1 MSWTCSQV
9 LADQFSQANLIT
21 TEQSLQLKSTRTA
34 ERFYFDGKKRGTSK
48 RSPSGMTST
57 PSTLLS
63 GMASLMSS
71 LLDSPAKDSLSQ
83 ANKEEQPTPETNGR
97 KRNESSKKFDQ
108 AELFSKTSPE
118 FESTSKSW
126 PETLPIWGMIVSGE
140 LFPLEKPEPC
150 TLERDGIVWPTPTVN
165 GNRNRKGL
173 TTKSG
178 DGLETAAKNWP
189 TPLSRD
195 WEAGHGPR
203 YLRKRSSDLNDA
215 VDYNENYET
224 IWPTPTTNTRPNEG
238 NVRLLRKQVLE
249 GKLSEEEAT
258 NMLEGKSPFDAQG
271 KVDAWPTP
279 SVTDSGGGILRDI
292 EVSST
297 GSFSRKNKDGVRWR
311 VPLRDAVPA
320 HEKKWPTPNAHE
332 PRLGYQDRSKGKKGT
347 RLNPDWVEWLMGWP
361 IGWTSLDPLPA
372 ENFDAWVALLLIGEW
387 WHNDPAECGSVHR
400 LTSKVPTRKQRLTAI
415 GNGWVPQQ
423 AILAQQ
429 ILTLA

>member
-71 LLDSPAKDSLSQ
+71 LLGSPVKDSRSQ

-97 KRNESSKKFDQ
+97 KRNELSKKFDQ
-108 AELFSKTSPE
+108 AELFSKTSRE
-118 FESTSKSW
+118 SESTSESW
-126 PETLPIWGMIVSGE
+126 PEILPIWGMIQGGE

-150 TLERDGIVWPTPTVN
+150 TFGRDGIVWPTP
-165 GNRNRKGL
+165 R
-173 TTKSG
+173 
-178 DGLETAAKNWP
+178 
-189 TPLSRD
+189 SRD
-195 WEAGHGPR
+195 WKAGYGPR
-203 YLRKRSSDLNDA
+203 YLRKRSSPLPDT

-224 IWPTPTTNTRPNEG
+224 I
-238 NVRLLRKQVLE
+238 
-249 GKLSEEEAT
+249 
-258 NMLEGKSPFDAQG
+258 
-271 KVDAWPTP
+271 
-279 SVTDSGGGILRDI
+279 
-292 EVSST
+292 
-297 GSFSRKNKDGVRWR
+297 
-311 VPLRDAVPA
+311 
-320 HEKKWPTPNAHE
+320 WPTPNAHE

-372 ENFDAWVALLLIGEW
+372 ENFDAWVALLSIGEW

-400 LTSKVPTRKQRLTAI
+400 LTSKVPTRKQRLIAI